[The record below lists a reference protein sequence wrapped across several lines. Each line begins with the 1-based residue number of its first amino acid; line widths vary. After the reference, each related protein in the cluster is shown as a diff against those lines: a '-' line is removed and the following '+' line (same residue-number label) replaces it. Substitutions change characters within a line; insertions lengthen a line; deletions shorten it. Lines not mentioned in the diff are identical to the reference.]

1 MSFKKTN
8 HSFETWLR
16 RECAVVEAD
25 LSYKHQRMRRTAFDF
40 LRATFFRWAGRIEVI
55 CPELRDAPV
64 VISVGDTHVENFG
77 TWRDA
82 QGRLVWGIN
91 DFDEAAVT
99 PYPFDLVRLAASGRL
114 APNPLLTYRDA
125 ARAILI
131 GYRRGLDHPRSI
143 LLDEQETW
151 MRPFVTLSNKSRAGF
166 WKEVETYP
174 TVAAI
179 PKSAERRLRQS
190 LPAGSSIQRF
200 ATRRKGGGSLGRAR
214 YVAIASWRGG
224 HLVREAKALVPS
236 AWDWAH
242 GAADVPSRF
251 MKLAGGEHRSPDP
264 FLSAGN
270 GFIVRRIA
278 ADSRKVEFG
287 TDSRLEL
294 RARLLIAMGFDL
306 GAIHAADPRA
316 DQVRNDLKRRPVDWL
331 HKAGKIAATWVEDD
345 FRAWR
350 RSR

>member
-1 MSFKKTN
+1 
-8 HSFETWLR
+8 
-16 RECAVVEAD
+16 
-25 LSYKHQRMRRTAFDF
+25 
-40 LRATFFRWAGRIEVI
+40 VI
-55 CPELRDAPV
+55 V
-64 VISVGDTHVENFG
+64 
-77 TWRDA
+77 
-82 QGRLVWGIN
+82 
-91 DFDEAAVT
+91 
-99 PYPFDLVRLAASGRL
+99 
-114 APNPLLTYRDA
+114 
-125 ARAILI
+125 
-131 GYRRGLDHPRSI
+131 YRRGLDHPRSI